1 MNEDASIIEEE
12 INSEEEDSLTEEEIK
27 SEMIADAED
36 LFDNEYY
43 ESLEHNNKYYITIP
57 YLNNGIYL
65 KDLHISAR
73 EFFKHSIQDI
83 QNYISYYTIS
93 ENIPKNTPIQIVKT
107 CYIGE
112 NDFCVSNLI
121 IKTFWIK
128 LIQRTWRNIL
138 KKRKQRA
145 YIIIKNREYGIF
157 ERIPGIYKM
166 L

>member
-1 MNEDASIIEEE
+1 MENNENNDEEE
-12 INSEEEDSLTEEEIK
+12 ESLTEEEIK
-27 SEMIADAED
+27 SEMIAEAED
-36 LFDNEYY
+36 LFDDDYY
-43 ESLEHNNKYYITIP
+43 ESLEHDNAYYITIP
-57 YLNNGIYL
+57 YLNNGNYL
-65 KDLHISAR
+65 KDLHISSR

-93 ENIPKNTPIQIVKT
+93 CVIPKNTQIQIVKT
-107 CYIGE
+107 CYKRE
-112 NDFCVSNLI
+112 NNFCVANLV

-166 L
+166 CKK